1 MEPDAGLQTQGG
13 TQVRFFILI
22 ISALLMLGP
31 PAMAQKW
38 PTTQFEVLNV
48 DGSGLWAK
56 PEVSTVPYPDAS
68 ELKKLE
74 DFLAFSA
81 VRLEAW
87 GFPAPDMEVNTTARC
102 AKCYHIYMSDLAGW
116 LDTPGSG
123 TRGYA
128 DNVGWSFAHGKYT
141 VVNIDRRYA
150 TSTDLKVVQPRA
162 YTTVVHEMIH
172 PILNQTRYAYDRAG
186 QLDGNKRVG
195 DWIKEGIPDA
205 IAYYLYTEY
214 FKDQPPGRIENWV
227 RFYGSR
233 AYEVPLGVR
242 DKNTLVREE
251 NVGYASSSFWRYL
264 AELHYNKKHDPIA
277 SLPGPN
283 FEPAD
288 FSYLVE
294 LLAQTHLG
302 NSQRDEYVWL
312 DHTLASSRHIGQ
324 SLTYILPRF
333 YATIAGYWDHRA
345 QSQYTNK
352 GSVDRDKWMLAL
364 FNRCHRI
371 NLTTRQMSNEV
382 SIEIPELAATCLYI
396 DVTDATSNVNVDI
409 QVRTEAD
416 DGPEL
421 LKQLW
426 LGTPGGQTVSQPTD
440 GASKVANGHQV
451 VWISRPVIKP
461 GVPTAFILSNVGSKS
476 YDTKPFTGTL
486 RVSMTIGATGA
497 TGANAP
503 KGAALDVAPG
513 PDGREDAAIQRA
525 EAYGTSLSEW
535 AGMTASAQEMNI
547 MLGMSP
553 DILNVLGDAGGSGGL
568 LDQVLVSGAA
578 MLANQTV
585 FDEAT
590 AAAMEYKQTTPGAEV
605 DILLPPLELGFT
617 GTISNVRIR
626 SSGGPGPDRFTVGP
640 KDTLQGPGTH
650 FEPSGT
656 VIITE
661 YSPWVLTGRYHGQL
675 VDPDN
680 LDEDQRRQSQ
690 PVLDV
695 LGEANGVFSISAPW
709 FGDERYERIQLADPW
724 ADLEADLKNRL
735 PAVMTDMVSEMTQE
749 AKRASETGRTP
760 DFSSAIAKAAPPAE
774 SCDCSCAGLA
784 AIERMGEAVDAAGR
798 APTRSELDLAA
809 CGLTCARQWAVC
821 EGEFE

>member
-1 MEPDAGLQTQGG
+1 M
-13 TQVRFFILI
+13 RFLILM
-22 ISALLMLGP
+22 ISALLMIGS
-31 PAMAQKW
+31 PAKAQKW

-48 DGSGLWAK
+48 DGRGFVTK
-56 PEVSTVPYPDAS
+56 PEVSTEPYPGAS

-74 DFLAFSA
+74 DILAFSA
-81 VRLEAW
+81 RRLESW
-87 GFPAPDMEVNTTARC
+87 GFPPPNLEVNTTARC
-102 AKCYHIYMSDLAGW
+102 EKCYHIYLHEFGW
-116 LDTPGSG
+116 IKGSSTPGVTDSFGISPAHG
-123 TRGYA
+123 TYEVISINRSAATTA
-128 DNVGWSFAHGKYT
+128 DNKRLLPGAYVT
-141 VVNIDRRYA
+141 VI
-150 TSTDLKVVQPRA
+150 
-162 YTTVVHEMIH
+162 HELIH
-172 PILNQTRYAYDRAG
+172 PILKQTNYAYDKPG
-186 QLDGNKRVG
+186 WPDGNKKIG
-195 DWIKEGIPDA
+195 AWINEGIPDA

-214 FKDQPPGRIENWV
+214 FKDNPPAPFPTQRSW
-227 RFYGSR
+227 RFYGAR
-233 AYEVPLGVR
+233 AYEIPLAVR
-242 DKNTLVREE
+242 EKNVVVREE
-251 NVGYASSSFWRYL
+251 DVNYSSSSFWRYL
-264 AELHYNKKHDPIA
+264 AELHYNRKHDPIA
-277 SLPGPN
+277 SLPGPD
-283 FEPAD
+283 FERAD
-288 FSYLVE
+288 FSYLVD
-294 LLAQTHLG
+294 LLSQNHLG
-302 NSQRDEYVWL
+302 DSQRDEYMWL
-312 DHTLASSRHIGQ
+312 DHNLASSRHIGQ

-345 QSQYTNK
+345 QSKYTDPQA
-352 GSVDRDKWMLAL
+352 VTRDNWMKAL
-364 FNRCHRI
+364 FDGCLRI
-371 NLTTRQMSNEV
+371 NLTTRRSSNKV
-382 SIEIPELAATCLYI
+382 PIEIPELAARCLYI
-396 DVTDATSNVNVDI
+396 DVTDAASDVNVDI
-409 QVRTEAD
+409 QVRTEAE
-416 DGPEL
+416 DGEEL

-440 GASKVANGHQV
+440 GASKVDDGYQV
-451 VWISRPVIKP
+451 VWMSRPVIKP

-476 YDTKPFTGTL
+476 YDTKPFTGTVF
-486 RVSMTIGATGA
+486 VSITHGT
-497 TGANAP
+497 TRANGP
-503 KGAALDVAPG
+503 KGARLDVAPG

-535 AGMTASAQEMNI
+535 VALTASAQEMNI

-568 LDQVLVSGAA
+568 LDQFLVSGAA

-590 AAAMEYKQTTPGAEV
+590 AAAMEYRQTTPGAEV
-605 DILLPPLELGFT
+605 DILLPPLEFGFK

-640 KDTLQGPGTH
+640 KDTLPGPGTH

-661 YSPWVLTGRYHGQL
+661 YSPWVLTGSYHGQL
-675 VDPDN
+675 VDPNN

-695 LGEANGVFSISAPW
+695 LDEANGVFSISAPW
-709 FGDERYERIQLADPW
+709 FGDERYERIQLSDPW

-735 PAVMTDMVSEMTQE
+735 PTVMTGMVSEMTQE

-784 AIERMGEAVDAAGR
+784 EIERMGEAVDAAGR

-821 EGEFE
+821 EGEEEWEWE